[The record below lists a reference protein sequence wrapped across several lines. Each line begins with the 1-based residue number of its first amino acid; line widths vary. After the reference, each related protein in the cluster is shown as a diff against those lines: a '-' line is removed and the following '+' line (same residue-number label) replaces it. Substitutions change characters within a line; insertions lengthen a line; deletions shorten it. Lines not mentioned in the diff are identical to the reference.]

1 MKLLDFSNDTEN
13 FHVRS
18 ITLDG
23 IPYFVGKDV
32 CDALLLTNH
41 NKALGRLDP
50 EDRMVLK
57 VDKGVTSSYPLSGKR
72 VSVVVDTLGGIQS
85 MVCVNE
91 SGLYSLILTSRKPSA
106 RKFKRWVT
114 GEVLPAIREHG
125 FYSVF
130 GSEEDAAKAKL
141 AGRVAGQMSTI
152 RRSVENLREPLPYN
166 YGSIHAL
173 LRSFGIELSTPGQRL
188 TLYRACRA
196 KAAEHHARVIPVW
209 NPESWRG
216 VSCYPREIVR
226 AALLETGHA
235 VEPDLFDNLLAN

>member
-1 MKLLDFSNDTEN
+1 MKLLDFTNETEN

-18 ITLDG
+18 VTLDG
-23 IPYFVGKDV
+23 APLFVFKDV
-32 CDALLLTNH
+32 CKAIGITKHRDAL
-41 NKALGRLDP
+41 ARLDSDEGCP
-50 EDRMVLK
+50 
-57 VDKGVTSSYPLSGKR
+57 
-72 VSVVVDTLGGIQS
+72 VVVDTLGGKQT
-85 MVCVNE
+85 MACVTE
-91 SGLYSLILTSRKPSA
+91 SGLYALIFMSRKPAA
-106 RKFKRWVT
+106 RKFRRWVT

-173 LRSFGIELSTPGQRL
+173 LRSFGIELATPGQRL

>member
-18 ITLDG
+18 ATLDG
-23 IPYFVGKDV
+23 SPIFVFRDICQAIGIRAYR
-32 CDALLLTNH
+32 DAF
-41 NKALGRLDP
+41 ARLDSD
-50 EDRMVLK
+50 E
-57 VDKGVTSSYPLSGKR
+57 R
-72 VSVVVDTLGGIQS
+72 VSVVVDTLGGKQT
-85 MVCVNE
+85 MACVTE
-91 SGLYSLILTSRKPSA
+91 SGLYALIFMSRKPAA
-106 RKFKRWVT
+106 RKFRRWVT

-125 FYSVF
+125 YYSVF

-141 AGRVAGQMSTI
+141 AGRVAGQMSAI

-196 KAAEHHARVIPVW
+196 KAAEHRARVIPVW

>member
-1 MKLLDFSNDTEN
+1 MKLLDFTNETEH

-23 IPYFVGKDV
+23 VPYFVGKDI
-32 CDALLLTNH
+32 CDALQLTNS
-41 NKALGRLDP
+41 NKTLGRLDP

-57 VDKGVTSSYPLSGKR
+57 VDIGVTSSYPKN
-72 VSVVVDTLGGIQS
+72 TQGGTS
-85 MVCVNE
+85 RDAVCVNE

-106 RKFKRWVT
+106 RRFKRWVT

-125 FYSVF
+125 YYSVF

-173 LRSFGIELSTPGQRL
+173 LRSFGIELGTPGQRL
-188 TLYRACRA
+188 TLYRACKA